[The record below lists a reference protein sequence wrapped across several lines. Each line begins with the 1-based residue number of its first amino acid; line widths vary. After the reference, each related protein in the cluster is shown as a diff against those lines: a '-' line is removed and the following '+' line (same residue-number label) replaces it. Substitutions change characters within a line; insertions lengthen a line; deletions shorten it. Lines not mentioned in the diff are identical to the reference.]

1 MALRDLDFEFSLERQ
16 FHCLRHFSFH
26 DLAQVNVLHT
36 NFPSFHPQEIK
47 EQLDMVGSKFN
58 KEFAQQPIEIL
69 NSLVKDSFTSEDLE
83 NNKILLQFSFSSKD
97 FPHGIGNSA
106 LIPLSELSAQQH
118 SSKYNVNRSDYEVW
132 TCQVEKLPST
142 NLLSIIALK
151 QEKTLQIVTLF
162 PGDYAPAFPKGL
174 RDSEEMNRVF
184 WEGHCLL
191 NKISTNLI
199 S

>member
-1 MALRDLDFEFSLERQ
+1 MALRDLDFEFSLQRQ

-26 DLAQVNVLHT
+26 DEDQL
-36 NFPSFHPQEIK
+36 NFLQTIFPKYSTKEIR
-47 EQLDMVGSKFN
+47 EQLEMVGSKF
-58 KEFAQQPIEIL
+58 EPSFVRQPLDIL
-69 NSLVKDSFTSEDLE
+69 RSIKKDSFTSRDIE
-83 NNKILLQFSFSSKD
+83 NSKIVIQFSFSYKD
-97 FPHGIGNSA
+97 FPNGIGNSA
-106 LIPLSELSAQQH
+106 LIPLHELSAHQQA
-118 SSKYNVNRSDYEVW
+118 SKYKVNRSDYQVW
-132 TCQVEKLPST
+132 TCQVEELPST